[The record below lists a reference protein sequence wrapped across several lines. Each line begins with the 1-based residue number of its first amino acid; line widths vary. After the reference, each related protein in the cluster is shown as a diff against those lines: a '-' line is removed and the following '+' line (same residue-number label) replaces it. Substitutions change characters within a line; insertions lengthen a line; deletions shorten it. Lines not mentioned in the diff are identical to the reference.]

1 MQVSLSVVG
10 GIHDGR
16 RIAINVPEF
25 LIGRDPKC
33 HLRPASNDVSR
44 LHCAIVLRNGIVFLR
59 DYGSSNGTYLNK
71 RMLVHGELQLED
83 GDSIQVGPL
92 TFKLL
97 ISAEPE
103 TKRPHDD
110 KTHGTILHPHPLTG
124 DTEDLE
130 PSPSDTVLIAGS
142 KKPKNPGDAGE
153 VLCP

>member
-1 MQVSLSVVG
+1 MQVHLSVAG

-16 RIAINVPEF
+16 RIPISVSEF

-44 LHCAIVLRNGIVFLR
+44 LHCAIVIRNGIVFLR

-83 GDSIQVGPL
+83 GDLIQVGPL
-92 TFKLL
+92 TFKLV
-97 ISAEPE
+97 ITGEPE
-103 TKRPHDD
+103 MRAPGEDTA
-110 KTHGTILHPHPLTG
+110 TILHDRPISG

-130 PSPSDTVLIAGS
+130 PSPGDTVLIAGG
-142 KKPKNPGDAGE
+142 KKTTKPGDAGE
-153 VLCP
+153 VLVP